1 VVLGGIPGAGKSTLL
16 HRMFGTTGAET
27 QPMRNHD
34 GVLVLDSEQARNH
47 VRRRLQPLP
56 YSLWRPL
63 AHLLQHTRIRT
74 AIRSG
79 APLVVHD
86 CGTRFWVPWLLRR
99 AAVRRRVELHV
110 ILLDVT
116 PAVARA
122 AQLDRNRLVRAGAF
136 AAHCRSWRRRT
147 AADPAGLIPGAASAV
162 VLDRTTADQLQAIHQ
177 HPATPRA
184 RTPSH

>member
-1 VVLGGIPGAGKSTLL
+1 
-16 HRMFGTTGAET
+16 
-27 QPMRNHD
+27 
-34 GVLVLDSEQARNH
+34 
-47 VRRRLQPLP
+47 
-56 YSLWRPL
+56 
-63 AHLLQHTRIRT
+63 
-74 AIRSG
+74 
-79 APLVVHD
+79 
-86 CGTRFWVPWLLRR
+86 
-99 AAVRRRVELHV
+99 VRRRVELHV

-147 AADPAGLIPGAASAV
+147 ATDPAGLIPGAASAV